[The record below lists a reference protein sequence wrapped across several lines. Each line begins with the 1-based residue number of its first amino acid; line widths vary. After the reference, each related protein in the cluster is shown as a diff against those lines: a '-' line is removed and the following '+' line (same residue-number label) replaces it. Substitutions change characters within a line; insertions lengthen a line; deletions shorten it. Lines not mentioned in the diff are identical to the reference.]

1 MCDFFFLP
9 AFFSFFFQQGINYLS
24 LSSRWC
30 ARRIETVASRTFGT
44 GALPSV
50 FLLPRTNLVDDWT
63 LKARYPKNRKRK
75 EGKEEV
81 EVKRTSHVE

>member
-1 MCDFFFLP
+1 MIIFFPPAFSPFFFNKEL
-9 AFFSFFFQQGINYLS
+9 IILS

-75 EGKEEV
+75 EGKEEKR
-81 EVKRTSHVE
+81 VKRTSHVE